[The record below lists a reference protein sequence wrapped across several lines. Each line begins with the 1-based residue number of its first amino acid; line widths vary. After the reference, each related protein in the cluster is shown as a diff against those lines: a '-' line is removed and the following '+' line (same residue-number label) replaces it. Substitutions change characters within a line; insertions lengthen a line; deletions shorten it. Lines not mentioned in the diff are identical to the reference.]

1 MRLYRTIANA
11 QGGQVFANMGATFGL
26 SDELTAQVVR
36 YFLPPIVKSITKRTE
51 TSRGLLHFL
60 EFVGNHRDDR
70 YWNDPEIFASPT
82 VEEEGCIILSMLFS
96 SPEQIT
102 KIIENRAKV
111 LPVSAPVLD
120 MMFPYIAVLALAA
133 IEQRTREPLAKVLQ
147 YLGHG
152 RIDPVSAA
160 NPYKPL
166 VGEIRRRTAAGGAK
180 RGGLS
185 GMFGTLFSRSEGR
198 NSARSAA

>member
-1 MRLYRTIANA
+1 
-11 QGGQVFANMGATFGL
+11 MGTTFGL

-36 YFLPPIVKSITKRTE
+36 YFLPPIIKSITKRTE

-60 EFVGNHRDDR
+60 EFVGNHRNDQ
-70 YWNDPEIFASPT
+70 YWDDPEIFNSPK
-82 VEEEGCIILSMLFS
+82 VEDEGCVILSMLFS
-96 SPEQIT
+96 NPEQIVR
-102 KIIENRAKV
+102 IVENRAKV

-120 MMFPYIAVLALAA
+120 MMFPYIAILALAA

-147 YLGHG
+147 YLGRG

-166 VGEIRRRTAAGGAK
+166 VGELRRRAASGSAK
-180 RGGLS
+180 RGGLG
-185 GMFGTLFSRSEGR
+185 GMFGTLFSRGEGR
-198 NSARSAA
+198 NAARSAA